1 RVAIKF
7 DFLDPGYHFYS
18 CHLAFLKIMLQARTL
33 PEGSWTCVS
42 NLIRSFGKSCLFH
55 FIVRSSHL
63 ICAGLD
69 SRLVRP

>member
-1 RVAIKF
+1 MTLL
-7 DFLDPGYHFYS
+7 FLSSGLFKDHAPS
-18 CHLAFLKIMLQARTL
+18 RTL
-33 PEGSWTCVS
+33 PEGSWTCVA
-42 NLIRSFGKSCLFH
+42 NLIKSFGKSCLFH